1 MFEGHCDIPATA
13 ASTSSDV
20 VATITSAEDSE
31 ASSSFTLPPSPTGRG
46 ECSVHVDHCQSFSS
60 SSSRCLGYI
69 DILTGHC
76 DIPATATASAS
87 TDAAAATTTAAS
99 GADNSTSPAIAVLA
113 GAARAGFGAAA
124 VAAALVAF

>member
-20 VATITSAEDSE
+20 VATITPAEDSE

-46 ECSVHVDHCQSFSS
+46 ECSVHVDHCQSFLLLI
-60 SSSRCLGYI
+60 SRCLSI
-69 DILTGHC
+69 NIFPGHC
-76 DIPATATASAS
+76 DIPATATASVS
-87 TDAAAATTTAAS
+87 TDTAAATTTAAS
-99 GADNSTSPAIAVLA
+99 GADNSTSPATAVLA